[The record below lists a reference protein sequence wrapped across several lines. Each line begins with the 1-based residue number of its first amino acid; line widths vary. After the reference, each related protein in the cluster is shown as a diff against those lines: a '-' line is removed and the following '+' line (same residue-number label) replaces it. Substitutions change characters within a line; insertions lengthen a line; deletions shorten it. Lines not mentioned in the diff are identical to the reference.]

1 MFPKLLTPMDMITYI
16 YRRTCFRAIFFS
28 QRVNWS
34 QTVQKSVQ
42 QLLHAIFWPLSDK
55 FSWKMSL
62 LLRSEILGLFVN
74 TLTVYDRYSLYNREK
89 FQQSIQMQ
97 LSKNPKKEHF
107 KAKENPRSLSISEI
121 AESERHSYLN
131 VWKVFLQ
138 STLQQST
145 F

>member
-1 MFPKLLTPMDMITYI
+1 
-16 YRRTCFRAIFFS
+16 
-28 QRVNWS
+28 
-34 QTVQKSVQ
+34 
-42 QLLHAIFWPLSDK
+42 
-55 FSWKMSL
+55 MSL

-131 VWKVFLQ
+131 V
-138 STLQQST
+138 
-145 F
+145 

>member
-1 MFPKLLTPMDMITYI
+1 MFPKLLTPMNMITYI
-16 YRRTCFRAIFFS
+16 YRRTCFRATFFS

-74 TLTVYDRYSLYNREK
+74 TLTVYNRYSLYNREK

-107 KAKENPRSLSISEI
+107 KTKENPRSLSISEI

-131 VWKVFLQ
+131 VWKVLLQ